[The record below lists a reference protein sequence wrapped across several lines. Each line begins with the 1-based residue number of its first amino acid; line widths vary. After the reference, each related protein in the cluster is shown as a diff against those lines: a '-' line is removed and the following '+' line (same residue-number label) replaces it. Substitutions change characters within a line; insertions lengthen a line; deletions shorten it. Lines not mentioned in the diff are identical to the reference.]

1 MTDREVISLPQD
13 VFLKNLRASG
23 KPCPKWHLSASC
35 FIWSST
41 LRMSKTLEK
50 SLFTYFQRIIN
61 LYVVLNKREYVLNSR
76 KTQGK
81 MSPFNRNLFILPLAR
96 SCFLWLRFFIS
107 SICWLR
113 QMHLKYLKMCAHAG
127 YPLAET
133 KHFLGFSVTSGT
145 TLEVGGACS
154 FSACRHVRSCHFCL
168 RFSAREPTCVCVL
181 FSWHI
186 VFSK

>member
-1 MTDREVISLPQD
+1 MGYYYLTSRNLQKGRISEAGSSSPKLSRLIKQSQPLDQYDPLYKYKHDYGLAFFLYTYIYMKNFWIKMTDREVISLPQD

-81 MSPFNRNLFILPLAR
+81 MSAFNRDLFILPLAR

-107 SICWLR
+107 S
-113 QMHLKYLKMCAHAG
+113 
-127 YPLAET
+127 
-133 KHFLGFSVTSGT
+133 
-145 TLEVGGACS
+145 
-154 FSACRHVRSCHFCL
+154 
-168 RFSAREPTCVCVL
+168 VC
-181 FSWHI
+181 
-186 VFSK
+186 